1 MNRFNAMLAAGLIA
15 WSPLAAQ
22 AEGVALVIGNADY
35 AEAPD
40 AVTAFND
47 SRRIARLLGE
57 AGFEVLKGDDLDRAG
72 FTALLEEFAPKAASG
87 GPLVIYY
94 SGHAIRADGVT
105 YLAPVDLA
113 PDGVVD
119 VMLGAIPLDL
129 VLKIASAQAGQA
141 VVFLDAAQYQGFEPT
156 AIAEPG
162 VADIDVDEGVLLVS
176 PAAPGRAIR
185 RKDKKHSKF
194 AKLVAETFL
203 DPGSLVRWAVDT
215 AGNKAWVAGGVDE
228 TLVLVAEPDPAAA
241 DIAKQIE
248 VAFWQ
253 SAEASKKP
261 EDFEAY
267 LTRYPE
273 GEFANLAR
281 NRLGQAEIK
290 LDPAAAAE
298 KALRLS
304 RSERR
309 WVQEA
314 LTLLDHDPNGID
326 GIFGPGTRAGLRS
339 WQDANGHKPTGF
351 LTDGQFARLGKQGQK
366 AKRALA
372 ERLEREDRQYW
383 QETGRLGTPEG
394 YRSYL
399 AKYPEG
405 VNADK
410 ALAGLER
417 LMEKSQKVEEK
428 AERQAFRAAKAKGT
442 AAAYDKFL
450 DRYPDGNFAA
460 AAKRELKK
468 LDFQADF
475 KRNAAI
481 EKRLGL
487 DLPSRTSL
495 EQRLAYLGFHP
506 GPQDGTFDK
515 STRSALRDY
524 QSDRGLQRTGFFNR
538 DTVALVVE
546 ETSRRPSTGNVL
558 QNLIGTIGRQ

>member
-1 MNRFNAMLAAGLIA
+1 MKHLNAALAAGLIA
-15 WSPLAAQ
+15 CAPIAAN

-40 AVTAFND
+40 AATAFND

-57 AGFEVLKGDDLDRAG
+57 AGFEVLKGDDLNRAE
-72 FTALLEEFAPKAASG
+72 FASLLERFAPKAAAD

-94 SGHAIRADGVT
+94 SGHALRADGVT

-113 PDGVVD
+113 PSSVVD
-119 VMLGAIPLDL
+119 VMLDAIPLDL
-129 VLKIASAQAGQA
+129 VLKIAGAQAGRA
-141 VVFLDAAQYQGFEPT
+141 VVFLDAAQYEGFEPS

-162 VADIDVDEGVLLVS
+162 IADPGEVDGVLLVS
-176 PAAPGRAIR
+176 PVAPGRAIKR
-185 RKDKKHSKF
+185 EGKQHSKF
-194 AKLVAETFL
+194 AKRVAEDFL
-203 DPGSLVRWAVDT
+203 DPGAMVRWAVDT
-215 AGNKAWVAGGVDE
+215 AGDKVWVAGDADDP
-228 TLVLVAEPDPAAA
+228 LVLVAEPDPAAV

-261 EDFEAY
+261 ADYQAY
-267 LTRYPE
+267 LSRYPE

-281 NRLGQAEIK
+281 NKLGQAEVK
-290 LDPAAAAE
+290 ADPAAEAE
-298 KALRLS
+298 KALKLT

-314 LTLLDHDPNGID
+314 LTLLGHDPNGID
-326 GIFGPGTRAGLRS
+326 GIFGPGTRAGMES
-339 WQDANGHKPTGF
+339 WQEANGHKPTGY
-351 LTDGQFARLGKQGQK
+351 LTEGQFARLGKQGEK
-366 AKRALA
+366 AKRELA

-383 QETGRLGTPEG
+383 QETGRLGTPAG
-394 YRSYL
+394 YRAYL

-417 LMEKSQKVEEK
+417 LMAKSEK
-428 AERQAFRAAKAKGT
+428 AEEKVERAAFRKAKAQGT
-442 AAAYDKFL
+442 VGAYQNFL

-468 LDFQADF
+468 LDFQANF

-481 EKRLGL
+481 EKNLGL
-487 DLPSRTSL
+487 DLQSRISL
-495 EQRLAYLGFHP
+495 EQRLAYLGFNP
-506 GPQDGTFDK
+506 GPQDGAFDK
-515 STRSALRDY
+515 STRTALRDY
-524 QSDRGLQRTGFFNR
+524 QSDRGLVRTGFFNR

-546 ETSRRPSTGNVL
+546 ETSRRPSAGNVL
-558 QNLIGTIGRQ
+558 QNLIGTITR